1 MADLFIIVFA
11 LTLLATIIGM
21 IVKMYLEN
29 TKEEREY
36 KRIAK
41 KTRNKRKEFEERKRK
56 QFENNKLDKE
66 WVGMEDNKNDKKYII
81 EIKSGLY
88 VSTNAF
94 GNVYSFTK
102 NIEEAIKT
110 SYLDSARDIA
120 ERCYGTVKEYRMKH
134 EILEVV
140 E

>member
-1 MADLFIIVFA
+1 
-11 LTLLATIIGM
+11 
-21 IVKMYLEN
+21 
-29 TKEEREY
+29 
-36 KRIAK
+36 
-41 KTRNKRKEFEERKRK
+41 
-56 QFENNKLDKE
+56 
-66 WVGMEDNKNDKKYII
+66 MEDNQNDKKYII

-110 SYLDSARDIA
+110 SYLDSAMDIA

-134 EILEVV
+134 EILEVL

>member
-1 MADLFIIVFA
+1 
-11 LTLLATIIGM
+11 
-21 IVKMYLEN
+21 MYLEN

-66 WVGMEDNKNDKKYII
+66 WVGMEDNQNDKKYII

-102 NIEEAIKT
+102 NIEKAIKT
-110 SYLDSARDIA
+110 SYLDSAMDIA

>member
-1 MADLFIIVFA
+1 
-11 LTLLATIIGM
+11 
-21 IVKMYLEN
+21 
-29 TKEEREY
+29 
-36 KRIAK
+36 
-41 KTRNKRKEFEERKRK
+41 
-56 QFENNKLDKE
+56 
-66 WVGMEDNKNDKKYII
+66 MEDNQNDKKYII

-88 VSTNAF
+88 VSTNVF

-110 SYLDSARDIA
+110 SYLDSAMDIA

-134 EILEVV
+134 EILEVL

>member
-1 MADLFIIVFA
+1 MTDLFIIL
-11 LTLLATIIGM
+11 LTLILLAIPIGM

-66 WVGMEDNKNDKKYII
+66 WVGMEDNQNDKKYII

-110 SYLDSARDIA
+110 SYLDSAMDIA

-134 EILEVV
+134 EILEVL

>member
-1 MADLFIIVFA
+1 MNIKKARKKPAYDILPDVIKADYIW
-11 LTLLATIIGM
+11 
-21 IVKMYLEN
+21 
-29 TKEEREY
+29 
-36 KRIAK
+36 
-41 KTRNKRKEFEERKRK
+41 
-56 QFENNKLDKE
+56 DKE
-66 WVGMEDNKNDKKYII
+66 WVGMEDNQNDKKYII

>member
-1 MADLFIIVFA
+1 MRATFCGLIGMFIISLLFQLVGTEVKDEWDYGFLFLVF
-11 LTLLATIIGM
+11 TICAISQL
-21 IVKMYLEN
+21 I
-29 TKEEREY
+29 
-36 KRIAK
+36 
-41 KTRNKRKEFEERKRK
+41 K
-56 QFENNKLDKE
+56 QVKE
-66 WVGMEDNKNDKKYII
+66 WVGMEDNQNDKKYII

-102 NIEEAIKT
+102 NIEKAIKT
-110 SYLDSARDIA
+110 SYLDSAMDIA